1 MKTKRLLRCGLERR
15 RRRWT
20 GEGKIQSAGGCVV
33 AVTSVRRA
41 LRSFSSCL
49 WSTLLEL
56 VAILCHRWAQNRD
69 RMETWGWTGKQ
80 HEDPQQPS
88 SRSWAPASLQTALC
102 VLLQWQPYLLVLLTA
117 SCSRIH
123 TEVFPWFGSFPNNSD
138 RTSSFPEAELEM
150 CNSFLTTSICS
161 HSNYLMGS
169 LLTWLKLYSKV
180 GIQLP
185 LPTID
190 LAAQCIPVIFKLIFL
205 PLFPFPVKFYA
216 LLCSPGAETS
226 LVLPACWFLA
236 PPWLFTVISSAST
249 GNLHHNCFA
258 FLVFFLFWV
267 LISYVLFIHRTNLV

>member
-1 MKTKRLLRCGLERR
+1 M
-15 RRRWT
+15 
-20 GEGKIQSAGGCVV
+20 
-33 AVTSVRRA
+33 
-41 LRSFSSCL
+41 
-49 WSTLLEL
+49 
-56 VAILCHRWAQNRD
+56 
-69 RMETWGWTGKQ
+69 
-80 HEDPQQPS
+80 
-88 SRSWAPASLQTALC
+88 
-102 VLLQWQPYLLVLLTA
+102 LLTA

-138 RTSSFPEAELEM
+138 RTSSFPEAELET

-169 LLTWLKLYSKV
+169 LLTWLKIYSKV

-236 PPWLFTVISSAST
+236 PPWLITVISSAST

-258 FLVFFLFWV
+258 FLVFFNF
-267 LISYVLFIHRTNLV
+267 NLSFNFLCTFHTQNKFGVTHCQGYFDK